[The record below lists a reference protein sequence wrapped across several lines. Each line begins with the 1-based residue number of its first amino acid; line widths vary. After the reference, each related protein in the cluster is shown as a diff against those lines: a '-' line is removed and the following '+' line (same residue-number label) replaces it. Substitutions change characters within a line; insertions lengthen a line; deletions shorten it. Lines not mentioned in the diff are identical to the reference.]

1 MKRNVH
7 TQTTRSTGTVSKKP
21 FRLAPVVVAITLL
34 LTPVLAFSGVAYADE
49 PIKTNG
55 GG

>member
-7 TQTTRSTGTVSKKP
+7 TQTTRTTGTVGKKP
-21 FRLAPVVVAITLL
+21 THLARVVVAIVLL

>member
-7 TQTTRSTGTVSKKP
+7 TQTTRSTGTVGKKP
-21 FRLAPVVVAITLL
+21 AQMARVVVAIALL
-34 LTPVLAFSGVAYADE
+34 LSPVLPFSGVAYADE